1 MMGPYLTPYP
11 FRGAPRA
18 APPPPIGKMMRAT
31 LRCKMTH
38 LDFCMKVRGETNTHI
53 SWHIVATT
61 LEAIKAL

>member
-1 MMGPYLTPYP
+1 MGPYLTPYP
-11 FRGAPRA
+11 FRDSL
-18 APPPPIGKMMRAT
+18 PPAQFGKMMRAT